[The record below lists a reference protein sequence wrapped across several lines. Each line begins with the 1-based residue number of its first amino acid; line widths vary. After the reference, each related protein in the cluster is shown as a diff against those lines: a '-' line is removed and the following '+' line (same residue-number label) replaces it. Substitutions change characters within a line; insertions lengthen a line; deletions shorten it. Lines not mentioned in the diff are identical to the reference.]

1 MKPLSYF
8 ITGTDTG
15 IGKSVVT
22 AGICRILRSK
32 GYDIGVMKPVST
44 GGRDDAIFLKRQT
57 GLNDSLDLIN
67 PYYFR
72 HPIAPL
78 FAAQLEHKS
87 INISKI
93 LSAYRKLKQSHQ
105 GIIVEGAG
113 GLLVPLKQN
122 YLMADLIRDMRLPLI
137 IVARPTLG
145 TINHTL
151 LTINSARQYKV
162 KIKGFIVNYYDKNIK
177 KGWTEKSSP
186 VVIERISGVRCLGE
200 IPYISTINKG
210 VIPYKPFVSVLKELM
225 D

>member
-1 MKPLSYF
+1 M
-8 ITGTDTG
+8 
-15 IGKSVVT
+15 
-22 AGICRILRSK
+22 LRSK

-44 GGRDDAIFLKRQT
+44 GNRDDAIFLKRQA

-67 PYYFR
+67 PFYFR

-78 FAAQLEHKS
+78 FAAQLERKS
-87 INISKI
+87 INISRI
-93 LSAYRKLKQSHQ
+93 LSAYRKLRQSHQ

-122 YLMADLIRDMRLPLI
+122 YLIVDLVRDMNLPLI

-151 LTINSARQYKV
+151 LTINSARKYGL

-177 KGWTEKSSP
+177 KGWTEKLSP
-186 VVIERISGVRCLGE
+186 VIIERISGVRYLGE
-200 IPYISTINKG
+200 IPYLGKLNRNL
-210 VIPYKPFVSVLKELM
+210 IPCKFFESIFKRLS